1 METLEMKQVLPVLAT
16 LIVYSSSILLIDS
29 AIALDH
35 HEGAQNDSKAHEHN
49 SKAHEHKDGDRM
61 RREGDRK
68 RRHEGKD
75 QKRDH
80 NPVKMLF
87 RGLDLNEEQRT
98 EVGSIMREQMEK
110 GKNQRESFKSATRD
124 RLAAVLTEEQLGQF
138 DQNARRMEHMKSKMD
153 RKKGGPKG
161 KRSKHK
167 KKGKHK
173 PRPQHN

>member
-1 METLEMKQVLPVLAT
+1 MKQILAVVTTVAIYLGSVL
-16 LIVYSSSILLIDS
+16 IIDS
-29 AIALDH
+29 AMALDH
-35 HEGAQNDSKAHEHN
+35 HEGAQDA

-61 RREGDRK
+61 RRHEKMRK
-68 RRHEGKD
+68 HEGKD

-80 NPVKMLF
+80 NPVRMLF
-87 RGLDLNEEQRT
+87 RGLELNEEQRA

-124 RLAAVLTEEQLGQF
+124 RLAAVLTEEQLGQL
-138 DQNARRMEHMKSKMD
+138 DQNAKRMKHMKSKMD

-161 KRSKHK
+161 KGPKHK

>member
-1 METLEMKQVLPVLAT
+1 MKQILAVVT
-16 LIVYSSSILLIDS
+16 TVAIYLGSVLLIDS
-29 AIALDH
+29 AIAMDH
-35 HEGAQNDSKAHEHN
+35 HEGAQDA

-61 RREGDRK
+61 RRHEKIRK
-68 RRHEGKD
+68 HEGKD

-80 NPVKMLF
+80 NPVRMLF
-87 RGLDLNEEQRT
+87 RGLELNEEQRA

-153 RKKGGPKG
+153 RKKGKDGRKG
-161 KRSKHK
+161 YK
-167 KKGKHK
+167 KKKRGKHK

>member
-1 METLEMKQVLPVLAT
+1 MKQVIAVMAT
-16 LIVYSSSILLIDS
+16 VVIYLGSVLLIDS
-29 AIALDH
+29 AIAMDH
-35 HEGAQNDSKAHEHN
+35 HEGAQNA
-49 SKAHEHKDGDRM
+49 SKAHEHKDGDGM
-61 RREGDRK
+61 RRHKEM

-75 QKRDH
+75 QRRDH
-80 NPVKMLF
+80 NPARMLF
-87 RGLDLNEEQRT
+87 RGLDLNEEQRA

-124 RLAAVLTEEQLGQF
+124 RLAAVLTEEQLGQL
-138 DQNARRMEHMKSKMD
+138 DQNAKRMKHMKSKMD

-161 KRSKHK
+161 KGPKHK

>member
-1 METLEMKQVLPVLAT
+1 MKQAVLAVIAT
-16 LIVYSSSILLIDS
+16 VAIYLSSVLIIDS

-35 HEGAQNDSKAHEHN
+35 HEGAQDA

-61 RREGDRK
+61 RRHEKMRK
-68 RRHEGKD
+68 HEGKD

-80 NPVKMLF
+80 NPVRMLF
-87 RGLDLNEEQRT
+87 RGLELNEEQRVQ
-98 EVGSIMREQMEK
+98 VGSIMREQMEK
-110 GKNQRESFKSATRD
+110 GKNQHEGFKSATRD
-124 RLAAVLTEEQLGQF
+124 RLAAVLTEEQLGQL
-138 DQNARRMEHMKSKMD
+138 DQNAKRMKHMKSKMD

-161 KRSKHK
+161 KGSKHK